1 MPGTALNILSKA
13 TRDAQDISNQLG
25 LPANSVQVASTSTS
39 DPVAR
44 ILSVIADLQQA
55 YDAFGSERGS
65 FTASPR
71 IDKALMNAIDYANL
85 AAALAAQNQIVSVKS
100 SLQRAIDYLELV
112 DVLMLYGDVT
122 NPVD

>member
-1 MPGTALNILSKA
+1 PPTPTPSPKPSPMLIPSPTTSPTPSTMPGTALSILSKA

-71 IDKALMNAIDYANL
+71 IDKALL
-85 AAALAAQNQIVSVKS
+85 
-100 SLQRAIDYLELV
+100 R
-112 DVLMLYGDVT
+112 
-122 NPVD
+122 